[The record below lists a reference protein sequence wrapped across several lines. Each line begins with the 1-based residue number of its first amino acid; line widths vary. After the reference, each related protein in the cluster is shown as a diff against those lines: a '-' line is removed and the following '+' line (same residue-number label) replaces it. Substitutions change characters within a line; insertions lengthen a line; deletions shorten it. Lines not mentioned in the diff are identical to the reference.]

1 MERLSRDTVVTTGD
15 YDEEDAAE
23 DAELARI
30 DETRPWAVLICDED
44 ETCATAVDELEAFVL
59 SDEKVALGFR
69 AFRTVKMTS
78 EAADKEPLL
87 EKSGKAVPRLVLLDI
102 AREKK
107 AVMANKQLKAKK
119 VYAALRKTSDRFY
132 NEKLDKIVKKHVK
145 VLAEQDKLARAEV
158 DLIDK
163 KEKEAEDTESKKFK
177 KLSKELDELREK
189 QEELRKEAG
198 DLWTLTAKAVS

>member
-1 MERLSRDTVVTTGD
+1 M
-15 YDEEDAAE
+15 
-23 DAELARI
+23 
-30 DETRPWAVLICDED
+30 LICDED

-59 SDEKVALGFR
+59 SDEKVALAFR

-87 EKSGKAVPRLVLLDI
+87 KKSGKAVPRLVLLDI

-107 AVMANKQLKAKK
+107 TYMQNKQLKAKK

-145 VLAEQDKLARAEV
+145 ILGKLDKLAREEV

-163 KEKEAEDTESKKFK
+163 KEKKAEDTESSKYK
-177 KLSKELDELREK
+177 KLSKELDELREE
-189 QEELRKEAG
+189 QEELRKEAS
-198 DLWTLTAKAVS
+198 DLWDLTARATS

>member
-1 MERLSRDTVVTTGD
+1 M
-15 YDEEDAAE
+15 
-23 DAELARI
+23 
-30 DETRPWAVLICDED
+30 
-44 ETCATAVDELEAFVL
+44 DELEDFVL
-59 SDEKVALGFR
+59 SDEKVALAFR

-107 AVMANKQLKAKK
+107 TYVQNKQLKAKK

-145 VLAEQDKLARAEV
+145 ILIELNKLGREEV
-158 DLIDK
+158 ELIDK
-163 KEKEAEDTESKKFK
+163 KEKAGDTESSKYK

-189 QEELRKEAG
+189 QEELRKDAG
-198 DLWTLTAKAVS
+198 NLWSLTAKAVS